1 MARVVDFRGLK
12 IRGPVLWI
20 VEVDCGLWRW
30 IGGLVEVDWWIG
42 GFPVDFSGF
51 VGGFWLIVGGLVDFQ
66 WI

>member
-1 MARVVDFRGLK
+1 M
-12 IRGPVLWI
+12 
-20 VEVDCGLWRW
+20 EVDC
-30 IGGLVEVDWWIG
+30 GLVEVDWWIG